1 MWIVKKCETGHRQC
15 VSVRQSVRQSLHP
28 IRYIFHAVSQATG
41 SLSHSPFLPLSCS
54 VNHCIWLGYWH
65 PFLMLLA
72 DNKEPNTK
80 LSFLSLLLLLLGS
93 LLCPDNNNNKLS
105 TITTTATTT
114 VAIIA
119 DNQSLHVF
127 HFVFLQ
133 SFLAFFLFFDN
144 AATGLNKSVSLSP
157 DVIKY

>member
-41 SLSHSPFLPLSCS
+41 SLSHSPFLPLS
-54 VNHCIWLGYWH
+54 L
-65 PFLMLLA
+65 FLLLCESLHLAWLLA
-72 DNKEPNTK
+72 SFSNAACRQQRTK
-80 LSFLSLLLLLLGS
+80 YQVEFSFSAS
-93 LLCPDNNNNKLS
+93 SSAWFTFVPCNNNNNLS
-105 TITTTATTT
+105 TTTTTT

-133 SFLAFFLFFDN
+133 SFLAFFFGFLIMPQLDWTN
-144 AATGLNKSVSLSP
+144 QSV
-157 DVIKY
+157 

>member
-1 MWIVKKCETGHRQC
+1 MRLAIDNAC
-15 VSVRQSVRQSLHP
+15 QSVSQSDSLYIPFGTSFMQSVKRQALFPTLPSSPSPSLP
-28 IRYIFHAVSQATG
+28 
-41 SLSHSPFLPLSCS
+41 CS

-80 LSFLSLLLLLLGS
+80 LSFLSMLLLLLGS
-93 LLCPDNNNNKLS
+93 LLCPDNNNNLS
-105 TITTTATTT
+105 TTTTTTTTT

-127 HFVFLQ
+127 YFVFLQ

>member
-1 MWIVKKCETGHRQC
+1 
-15 VSVRQSVRQSLHP
+15 
-28 IRYIFHAVSQATG
+28 
-41 SLSHSPFLPLSCS
+41 
-54 VNHCIWLGYWH
+54 
-65 PFLMLLA
+65 MLLT

-93 LLCPDNNNNKLS
+93 LLCPDNNNNLN
-105 TITTTATTT
+105 TITTTTTTT

-127 HFVFLQ
+127 HFVFLH
-133 SFLAFFLFFDN
+133 SFFGFFFFDN
-144 AATGLNKSVSLSP
+144 AATGLNKSVSLSL

>member
-41 SLSHSPFLPLSCS
+41 SLSLSPLSLSCS

-93 LLCPDNNNNKLS
+93 LLCPDNNNNNNNLS
-105 TITTTATTT
+105 TITTTATT

-133 SFLAFFLFFDN
+133 SFLAFIFVFLIMPQLDWTN
-144 AATGLNKSVSLSP
+144 QSV
-157 DVIKY
+157 

>member
-1 MWIVKKCETGHRQC
+1 MR
-15 VSVRQSVRQSLHP
+15 VSPS
-28 IRYIFHAVSQATG
+28 VSQTVFT
-41 SLSHSPFLPLSCS
+41 SHSVHLSCSQSSDRLSLRLSPLSLSCS

-93 LLCPDNNNNKLS
+93 LLCPDNNNNLS
-105 TITTTATTT
+105 TITTTATT

-133 SFLAFFLFFDN
+133 SFFGFYFCFLIMPQLD
-144 AATGLNKSVSLSP
+144 
-157 DVIKY
+157 

>member
-15 VSVRQSVRQSLHP
+15 VSVRQSVRQSVHP

-41 SLSHSPFLPLSCS
+41 SLSPLPLASSLSLSWS

-65 PFLMLLA
+65 PFLILLA

-80 LSFLSLLLLLLGS
+80 LSFLSLLLLGS
-93 LLCPDNNNNKLS
+93 LLCPDNKNNNNLS

-127 HFVFLQ
+127 HFVFLH
-133 SFLAFFLFFDN
+133 SFFGFFFDN

>member
-1 MWIVKKCETGHRQC
+1 MR
-15 VSVRQSVRQSLHP
+15 VSPS
-28 IRYIFHAVSQATG
+28 VSQTVCTSHSVHLSCSQSSDRLSLPL
-41 SLSHSPFLPLSCS
+41 SLSLPPSLSCS

-80 LSFLSLLLLLLGS
+80 LSFLSLLLLLGS
-93 LLCPDNNNNKLS
+93 LLCPDNKNNNNLS

-127 HFVFLQ
+127 HFVFLH
-133 SFLAFFLFFDN
+133 SFFLVFF
-144 AATGLNKSVSLSP
+144 
-157 DVIKY
+157 

>member
-1 MWIVKKCETGHRQC
+1 MR
-15 VSVRQSVRQSLHP
+15 VSPS
-28 IRYIFHAVSQATG
+28 VSQTVFT
-41 SLSHSPFLPLSCS
+41 SHSVHLSCSQSSDRLSFPLPLSLTPPLSLSCS

-93 LLCPDNNNNKLS
+93 LLCPDNNNNNNNLS
-105 TITTTATTT
+105 TITTTATT

-133 SFLAFFLFFDN
+133 SFFWLLFLFFDN

>member
-1 MWIVKKCETGHRQC
+1 MR
-15 VSVRQSVRQSLHP
+15 VSPS
-28 IRYIFHAVSQATG
+28 VSQTVCTSHSVHLSCSQSSDRLSLPL
-41 SLSHSPFLPLSCS
+41 SLSLSCS

-80 LSFLSLLLLLLGS
+80 LSFLSLLLLLGS
-93 LLCPDNNNNKLS
+93 LLCPDNKNNNNLS

-127 HFVFLQ
+127 HFVFLH
-133 SFLAFFLFFDN
+133 SFFWLFFDN